1 MTLQGLAAPKKGRRS
16 HVRGE
21 EKTGGKKVVGVA
33 GGQGGTEEKDKR
45 RKIEK
50 NVIEKRQQTRSGEGQ
65 GRRISGRVGAA

>member
-1 MTLQGLAAPKKGRRS
+1 M
-16 HVRGE
+16 
-21 EKTGGKKVVGVA
+21 A

-65 GRRISGRVGAA
+65 GRGISGVGGGLARPDR